1 MINAANRWLVT
12 TEHQCME
19 ASQPAGPTWKVT
31 HPGNKT
37 WRVRHLWRSL
47 RARRGDTLLWDLLRA
62 GPLYSYSAVLSRI
75 RSPCGVAAPPCFHET
90 PAPCHVPD
98 KGSGQMSSCCSWG
111 AQPGQAA
118 PTAAARGAEFCSGW
132 ITEYSAASIKVE
144 IHFTSITFEK
154 SAKSLYIVIHLT
166 CSRLDLSWQ
175 HKSACGRGHWALRLQ
190 QSLLFLIFQLTT
202 HKDQYF
208 KRSKRLQLPSGELVA
223 TQSHLK
229 TGPFG
234 PLTRYLKY
242 SLNHPKFWGKLTT

>member
-75 RSPCGVAAPPCFHET
+75 CSPCGVAAPPCFHET
-90 PAPCHVPD
+90 PALCHVPD

-144 IHFTSITFEK
+144 IHFTSLMFEK
-154 SAKSLYIVIHLT
+154 SAKSLYSFNMLT
-166 CSRLDLSWQ
+166 IGSFLTAQISVW
-175 HKSACGRGHWALRLQ
+175 SWALSPTFTAVPIILV
-190 QSLLFLIFQLTT
+190 FQLTT
-202 HKDQYF
+202 QKDQYF